1 MHSLRTRIT
10 LLTIC
15 LIVIAVSVVT
25 ALSVLF
31 IRNNERRETDQ
42 LLLLLCETGERN
54 LDYYFSSVQRSV
66 QKVSDY
72 TEKDL
77 KTVEALDDG
86 QLRLHMERV
95 GHYFEEMANKT
106 NGVLTYYY
114 RLDPEVSA
122 SVKGFWYTNLDGA
135 DFVPHEVTDITLYD
149 TKDTSKLVWFTV
161 PKHTGQAIWL
171 SPYVTDNLDVR
182 VISYNV
188 PIYWKRQ
195 FVGVVGIEIDY
206 STMAKQVESIRL
218 HTNGYAFLN
227 DAQGNVFFHPRID
240 VATLPEDSLPV
251 PPEELTDDS
260 TFFRY
265 RYEGV
270 EKQAAWMPLSNGMRL
285 TVSVPVNEAEGEW
298 QSLIRNIVAASLL
311 VLLSLS
317 LFTLYYTRRITRP
330 LEQLSEAAEQAEHGN
345 YDFTLAYDGDDEIGR
360 LTGAFRKLAR
370 HLKNHISDLNS
381 RAYIDALTSVN
392 NQGAFSAALQDLQTR
407 VDHRE
412 FCPAFAVGV
421 FDCDDLKSINDRY
434 GHDKGNIYLKTAS
447 GLICRVFAH
456 SPVYRIGGDEFAV
469 ILQDEDFERR
479 EELIAA
485 FNREAEQI
493 SAMTENSW
501 EQIRLALGVAVY
513 DAERD
518 RYVIDTVRRADKNMY
533 ANKRQ
538 RKKTAAVR

>member
-1 MHSLRTRIT
+1 M

-54 LDYYFSSVQRSV
+54 LDYYFSSVQHSV

-135 DFVPHEVTDITLYD
+135 DFVSHEVTDITLYD
-149 TKDTSKLVWFTV
+149 TQDTSKLVWFTV

-171 SPYVTDNLDVR
+171 SPYVTDNLEVR

-251 PPEELTDDS
+251 PPEGLIDDS

-270 EKQAAWMPLSNGMRL
+270 EKQAAWLPLSNGMRL

-298 QSLIRNIVAASLL
+298 QSLIRNIVAASSL

-345 YDFTLAYDGDDEIGR
+345 YDFTLAYDRDDEIGR

-412 FCPAFAVGV
+412 LCPAFAVGV

-501 EQIRLALGVAVY
+501 EQVRLALGVAVY
-513 DAERD
+513 DAQRD

-533 ANKRQ
+533 ANKRH
-538 RKKTAAVR
+538 RKKAAAVR